1 MNSLIQKNILKLAS
15 SLPMPGRLRG
25 RLYKIGGVKIADT
38 KRISIGDGAI
48 LDTLNPSGIILDK
61 WVTVTMKCVIL
72 SHYYDTSKRGRV
84 WKFGIVHIKE
94 GAFLGAGAVVCSPVV
109 IGKWSIVG
117 AGSVVTKNIPDYEI
131 WAGNPARFI
140 KVRPGYE
147 EEHRRAVAEK
157 SKENNEKKGSHIR

>member
-1 MNSLIQKNILKLAS
+1 M
-15 SLPMPGRLRG
+15 
-25 RLYKIGGVKIADT
+25 GGVKIADI
-38 KRISIGDGAI
+38 KRISIGDGTI
-48 LDTLNPSGIILDK
+48 LDTLNPEGIILDK
-61 WVTVTMKCVIL
+61 WVTITMKCVIL

-84 WKFGIVHIKE
+84 WKYGTVHLKE
-94 GAFLGAGAVVCSPVV
+94 GAFLGAGVLVCSPVT

-147 EEHRRAVAEK
+147 KEHSAALGDT
-157 SKENNEKKGSHIR
+157 SGNNGVL